1 MMFVRLQL
9 QHDLF
14 QQVVLTGNVYPL
26 LRDFTKDEVE
36 LVYVDLFFQL
46 RLYYF
51 ILNLCIQIVLRSLV

>member
-14 QQVVLTGNVYPL
+14 QQVVLTGKVYL
-26 LRDFTKDEVE
+26 LFRDFTKDEVE

-46 RLYYF
+46 RLYCF
-51 ILNLCIQIVLRSLV
+51 ILNLCIRIVLRSLV